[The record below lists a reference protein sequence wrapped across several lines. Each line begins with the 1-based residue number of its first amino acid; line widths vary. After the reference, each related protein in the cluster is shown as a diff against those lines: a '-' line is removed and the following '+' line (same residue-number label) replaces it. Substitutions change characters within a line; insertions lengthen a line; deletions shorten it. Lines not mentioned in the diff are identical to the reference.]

1 MLLKERSRN
10 LLNTISAEEI
20 NEKAKN
26 PESFVTLCEN
36 EFNKKIHDIKKY
48 IKSKGIRFVYISGPS
63 ASGKTTFT
71 KKLKEGEKDT
81 ITISLDDYFKSLENM
96 PRKKDGEMN
105 FESVNS
111 IDLKALKTD
120 FSALKNGEKVHL
132 PALDFN
138 DLSRSFSKESVSIKD
153 NTLVI
158 IEGLHALNPK
168 IYKALGDGLKIF
180 ISPMTELTYRG
191 KTASVYDIRFIRRVV
206 RDSFFRNARA
216 AVNIKMWPQVRAGE
230 KIYMQSYKRNADF
243 LVDTFVPYEL
253 CIMKPYIEELLSEV
267 ESTPKT
273 RRILS
278 LASSFTKIS
287 ETLIPENSIMKE
299 FIK

>member
-1 MLLKERSRN
+1 M
-10 LLNTISAEEI
+10 LNTISAEEI
-20 NEKAKN
+20 NESAKN

-36 EFNKKIHDIKKY
+36 EFNKKIHDIKNY
-48 IKSKGIRFVYISGPS
+48 IKGKGIKFVYISGPS

-81 ITISLDDYFKSLENM
+81 ITISLDDYFKTFENM
-96 PRKKDGEMN
+96 PRKKTGEMN

-111 IDLKALKTD
+111 IDLT
-120 FSALKNGEKVHL
+120 ALKNDFRILKKGGEIHL
-132 PALDFN
+132 PYLNFN
-138 DLSRSFSKESVSIKD
+138 DMSRSFSKKSISLNE

-191 KTASVYDIRFIRRVV
+191 KTASVYDIRFVRRVV

-216 AVNIKMWPQVRAGE
+216 AVNIKMWPDVRAGE
-230 KIYMQSYKRNADF
+230 KIYMKNYKRNADF
-243 LVDTFVPYEL
+243 IVDTFVPYEL
-253 CIMKPYIEELLSEV
+253 CVMKPYIEELLGEV
-267 ESTPKT
+267 ESSPKT

-278 LASSFTKIS
+278 LVSAFNTIS
-287 ETLIPENSIMKE
+287 EKLIPENSIMKE